1 MEPDRAS
8 AAKKTLADTHHP
20 LRVREKRV
28 PAHMAQVV
36 LSQPA
41 MIAEEI
47 LTRWEAVYSRLD
59 RLTCALATASIGLG
73 QATVDSLLGDALR
86 QAGQLLDADYTTFE
100 SLDVDGAAMGYRH
113 VWGKPGVTIGREP
126 SLSVRVTGSVHQAST
141 LTLGVRPGDSGMPPA
156 VHEHLR
162 ALVHVMVL
170 LIDRDLQGREGV
182 ALPQTGATPI
192 WTPKESWNT
201 DEFENIIGDSPALRV
216 ALTRVDQVA
225 PTDAS
230 VMLLGETG
238 TGKELFA
245 RAIHN
250 RSARAARPFVRV
262 NCAALPS
269 TLIETELFG
278 HVRGAFTGAVG
289 TREGR
294 FEVADGG
301 TLFLDEIGDLPA
313 DVQAKLLR
321 VLQEGEFE
329 RVGSSQ
335 PRKVDVRIVAAT
347 HHDLDAAMLAGRFR
361 ADLYYRLNVF
371 PIVLP
376 PLRARIEDVP
386 RLVWYFVNRRQ
397 RGLNRK
403 FTSIPPSVF
412 AALQQRTWPG
422 NVRELQNVI
431 ERAMIH
437 STGDTLLLDEAP
449 STLPS
454 AAAKGAPT
462 LEEVEKQYVEDALQ
476 RCRWRINGRGN
487 AAESLGLHPNTL
499 RNRMKKYGIH
509 RPKSAGADSDRLTA

>member
-1 MEPDRAS
+1 M
-8 AAKKTLADTHHP
+8 
-20 LRVREKRV
+20 
-28 PAHMAQVV
+28 
-36 LSQPA
+36 
-41 MIAEEI
+41 
-47 LTRWEAVYSRLD
+47 
-59 RLTCALATASIGLG
+59 
-73 QATVDSLLGDALR
+73 VDSLLADVLR
-86 QAGQLLDADYTTFE
+86 QLGE
-100 SLDVDGAAMGYRH
+100 ILDVDSLALETRTTTGESAGLRRVWERAGAGSRRDEPVAIDVACGNGRICALAVRRHGGHEAWSVEISEALKAFVHVAVLLVERDRRSDRPGRITDKHTGAAP
-113 VWGKPGVTIGREP
+113 VW
-126 SLSVRVTGSVHQAST
+126 S
-141 LTLGVRPGDSGMPPA
+141 PA
-156 VHEHLR
+156 D
-162 ALVHVMVL
+162 A
-170 LIDRDLQGREGV
+170 
-182 ALPQTGATPI
+182 AA
-192 WTPKESWNT
+192 
-201 DEFENIIGDSPALRV
+201 DEFENIIGDSPALRF
-216 ALTRVDQVA
+216 AISRVEQVA

-250 RSARAARPFVRV
+250 RSVRCGRPFVRV

-278 HVRGAFTGAVG
+278 HVRGAFTGAV
-289 TREGR
+289 TNRQGR

-347 HHDLDAAMLAGRFR
+347 HHDLEEAMNAGKFR

-376 PLRARIEDVP
+376 QLRQRTEDIP

-397 RGLNRK
+397 RALNRK
-403 FTSIPPSVF
+403 FTNIPVSVF
-412 AALQQRTWPG
+412 AALQQRPWPG

-437 STGDTLLLDEAP
+437 SAGNTLVLDDAP
-449 STLPS
+449 SSLP
-454 AAAKGAPT
+454 AHAAKGAPT
-462 LEEVEKQYVEDALQ
+462 LEELEKQYVEDALR

-487 AAESLGLHPNTL
+487 AAEALGLHPNTL
-499 RNRMKKYGIH
+499 RNRMKKFGIR
-509 RPKSAGADSDRLTA
+509 RPSTQASAEDRLTA

>member
-1 MEPDRAS
+1 MVD
-8 AAKKTLADTHHP
+8 TLLAD
-20 LRVREKRV
+20 V
-28 PAHMAQVV
+28 
-36 LSQPA
+36 
-41 MIAEEI
+41 
-47 LTRWEAVYSRLD
+47 
-59 RLTCALATASIGLG
+59 
-73 QATVDSLLGDALR
+73 LR
-86 QAGQLLDADYTTFE
+86 QLGEILDADSLALETRTTTGE
-100 SLDVDGAAMGYRH
+100 SAGLRRAWERAGASSRRDEPVSIDVACGNGRISALAVRRH
-113 VWGKPGVTIGREP
+113 GGHEAW
-126 SLSVRVTGSVHQAST
+126 SVEISEALKAFVHVAVLLVERDTRS
-141 LTLGVRPGDSGMPPA
+141 GRPGRITDK
-156 VHEHLR
+156 H
-162 ALVHVMVL
+162 
-170 LIDRDLQGREGV
+170 
-182 ALPQTGATPI
+182 TGASPV
-192 WTPKESWNT
+192 WSPADAAT
-201 DEFENIIGDSPALRV
+201 DEFENIIGDSPALRF
-216 ALTRVDQVA
+216 AISRVEQVA

-250 RSARAARPFVRV
+250 RSVRCGRPFVRV

-278 HVRGAFTGAVG
+278 HVRGAFTGAV
-289 TREGR
+289 TNRSGR

-347 HHDLDAAMLAGRFR
+347 QHDLEEAMNAGKFR

-376 PLRARIEDVP
+376 PLRQRTEDIP

-397 RGLNRK
+397 RALNRK
-403 FTSIPPSVF
+403 FTNIPVSVF
-412 AALQQRTWPG
+412 AALQQRPWPG

-437 STGDTLLLDEAP
+437 SAGNTLVLDDAP
-449 STLPS
+449 SSLP
-454 AAAKGAPT
+454 AHAAKGAPT
-462 LEEVEKQYVEDALQ
+462 LEELEKQYVEDALR

-487 AAESLGLHPNTL
+487 AAEALGLHPNTL
-499 RNRMKKYGIH
+499 RNRMKKFGIR
-509 RPKSAGADSDRLTA
+509 RPSTQATAEDRLTA